1 MPLLLSYGPEG
12 IAKVLLVR
20 GAISCVLIAGM
31 RCGDA
36 AAQECS
42 VFWTRGS
49 HTGPVFICPGS
60 RIEPPCEAE

>member
-31 RCGDA
+31 RRGDVA
-36 AAQECS
+36 ANKFS
-42 VFWTRGS
+42 VLDEGISYPAGVHLSGFKDRAT
-49 HTGPVFICPGS
+49 T
-60 RIEPPCEAE
+60 